1 MHTDAAAATFLT
13 LVLTPP
19 MQANAAATTFFTLAL
34 PPGMYADIA
43 SAAFSTLAFVSSVCA
58 EAAAATL
65 FARVLDPPVWAHTA
79 FTLFAVA
86 LDPPVGA
93 YRGGATLCTLAPKIF
108 VLALRSLAD
117 IPVASVAR
125 LRRVR

>member
-1 MHTDAAAATFLT
+1 
-13 LVLTPP
+13 

-86 LDPPVGA
+86 LDPPMAA
-93 YRGGATLCTLAPKIF
+93 YGGSTALCALAPKFF
-108 VLALRSLAD
+108 VLTLRSLAD
-117 IPVASVAR
+117 TPVAGVAR
-125 LRRVR
+125 FRRVR